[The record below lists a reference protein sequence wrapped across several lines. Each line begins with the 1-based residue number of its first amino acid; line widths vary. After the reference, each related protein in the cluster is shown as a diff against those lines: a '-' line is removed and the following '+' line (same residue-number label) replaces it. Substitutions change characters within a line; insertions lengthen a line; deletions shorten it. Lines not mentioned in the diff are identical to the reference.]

1 YGYEPGYYGFCDLRS
16 VSLPSVL
23 AWEEDHPHTAIC
35 CDDEFIEDRDW
46 QFLRPVGVSM
56 RDPRPDSVVPG
67 ITFRGQ
73 PVYLEAFFPDHM

>member
-1 YGYEPGYYGFCDLRS
+1 
-16 VSLPSVL
+16 
-23 AWEEDHPHTAIC
+23 
-35 CDDEFIEDRDW
+35 
-46 QFLRPVGVSM
+46 M